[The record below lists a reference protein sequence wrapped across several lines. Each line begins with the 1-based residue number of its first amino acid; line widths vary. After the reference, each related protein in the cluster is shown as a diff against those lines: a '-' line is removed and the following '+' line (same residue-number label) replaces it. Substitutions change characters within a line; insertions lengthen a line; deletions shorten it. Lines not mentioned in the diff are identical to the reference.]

1 MKYLLIKICIGL
13 ALLSFVITKSSSA
26 SFTHDE
32 SYTYLHYPHE
42 SFMTIISHKNW
53 YTNNHL
59 LNTLFMKYS
68 EKLFGNSEL
77 ALRLPNILLFIV
89 FMLYAHKLFED
100 KDKLI
105 SLCIFILLCS
115 FNLLT
120 DLFGMARGYG
130 LSMGFMMMSMYHLI
144 ASLKYKE
151 SKHLVLFH
159 VGALLASLSNFT
171 LLTVYVVLLFLY
183 NVVIFVRNKWVQ
195 KEGFHFFK
203 TNKIH
208 FIMLIPVMIILYEP
222 VRRLMMY
229 NELDFGGS
237 NGFYKDTVTNLLYTI
252 FGSDISSATLIL
264 LQIALTTLVLM
275 SLVLVVFIIRKG
287 SIQLFNNHI
296 GFIVSTLLVV
306 VLPIIFVMQNQLFQ
320 IAYPV
325 GRFACFL
332 YPLFMVQLGF
342 FLLFIKAYNTVK
354 IVPVMGVS
362 LAILSATNFIRNAN
376 IDKLAQWGYDN
387 NTKKM
392 LLALEE
398 HYEQFHPNHEKEI
411 KLGINWL
418 FEPTINF
425 YRTTR
430 DMHWLAPVD
439 RSGPAGEYDYYYV
452 FNEEVEPLQ
461 PHTPEIIKEYEE
473 TILLRNNK

>member
-1 MKYLLIKICIGL
+1 MKYLIIKICIGL
-13 ALLSFVITKSSSA
+13 ALLSFVITKSSTA

-77 ALRLPNILLFIV
+77 ALRLPNILLFVV

-100 KDKLI
+100 KNELI
-105 SLCIFILLCS
+105 SLCAFILLCS

-130 LSMGFMMMSMYHLI
+130 LSMGFMMMSIYHLI
-144 ASLKYKE
+144 TSLKHK
-151 SKHLVLFH
+151 KRIDLVLFH

-171 LLTVYVVLLFLY
+171 LLTVYVVLLFIY
-183 NVVIFVRNKWVQ
+183 NVVIFVRNMWVE
-195 KEGFHFFK
+195 KDRFNFFN

-237 NGFYKDTVTNLLYTI
+237 NGFYADTATNLLYTI
-252 FGSDISSATLIL
+252 FGSDISSGTLTL
-264 LQIALTTLVLM
+264 LQTVLTTLVMM
-275 SLVLVVFIIRKG
+275 SLVLIVFIIRKR

-296 GFIVSTLLVV
+296 GFMVSTLLVV
-306 VLPIIFVMQNQLFQ
+306 LLPIIFVVQNQLFH

-332 YPLFMVQLGF
+332 YPLFIVQLGF
-342 FLLFIKAYNTVK
+342 FLLFIKEYYAIK
-354 IVPVMGVS
+354 FIPVFGVL
-362 LAILSATNFIRNAN
+362 LAILSGINFIRNAN
-376 IDKLAQWGYDN
+376 LNKLAQWGYDGD
-387 NTKKM
+387 TKKM
-392 LLALEE
+392 LLALEA
-398 HYEQFHPNHEKEI
+398 HYEQLYPNQEKEV

-425 YRTTR
+425 YRTTKNI
-430 DMHWLAPVD
+430 HWLAPVD
-439 RSGPAGEYDYYYV
+439 RSGPTGKFDYYYV
-452 FNEEVEPLQ
+452 FNQEVELLQ
-461 PHTPEIIKEYEE
+461 SHNLEIIKEYEE